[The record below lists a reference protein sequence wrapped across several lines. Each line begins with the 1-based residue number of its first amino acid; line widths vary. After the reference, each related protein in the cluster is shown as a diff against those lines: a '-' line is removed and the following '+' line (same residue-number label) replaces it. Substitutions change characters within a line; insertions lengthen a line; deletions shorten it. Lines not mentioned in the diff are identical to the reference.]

1 MLTFYSFAIQSVHHV
16 EGGDANH
23 LARQEEKD
31 FNLPPPQGEDPGA
44 IDQPL
49 FLSNR
54 TSPMTA
60 QGHLLFSVTC
70 VLHAHKVELT
80 PALADASLWHIV
92 PMALASALLP
102 DLDHPRSLL
111 GRQLPW
117 ISGPLSRLFGHRGFT
132 HSLLAV
138 GMGVWGL
145 AQVEAPWLL
154 SGAVKD
160 ALIVGYLSHLLGD
173 WLTPMGIPL
182 LWPWRRRFRLPGLP
196 LKSGGGYERAF
207 CLLTLALA
215 GYWVHGGAGL
225 THF

>member
-1 MLTFYSFAIQSVHHV
+1 MQITLPGRKGRI
-16 EGGDANH
+16 
-23 LARQEEKD
+23 LICRRPRART
-31 FNLPPPQGEDPGA
+31 LVA

-70 VLHAHKVELT
+70 VLLAHKVELT

-225 THF
+225 AHF

>member
-1 MLTFYSFAIQSVHHV
+1 MQITLPDRKRRI
-16 EGGDANH
+16 
-23 LARQEEKD
+23 LICRRPRART
-31 FNLPPPQGEDPGA
+31 LVA

-70 VLHAHKVELT
+70 VLLAHKVELT

>member
-1 MLTFYSFAIQSVHHV
+1 MLKVAMQITF
-16 EGGDANH
+16 
-23 LARQEEKD
+23 
-31 FNLPPPQGEDPGA
+31 PGRNRRILICRRLRA
-44 IDQPL
+44 STLVATDQPL

-70 VLHAHKVELT
+70 VLLAHKVELT

-225 THF
+225 AHF

>member
-1 MLTFYSFAIQSVHHV
+1 MQITLPDRKRRI
-16 EGGDANH
+16 
-23 LARQEEKD
+23 LICRRPRART
-31 FNLPPPQGEDPGA
+31 LVA

-70 VLHAHKVELT
+70 VLLAHKAELT
-80 PALADASLWHIV
+80 PALADASLWHLV

-102 DLDHPRSLL
+102 DLDHPHSLL

-117 ISGPLSRLFGHRGFT
+117 LSGPLSRLFGHRGFT

-196 LKSGGGYERAF
+196 LRSGGGYERAF

-225 THF
+225 AHF

>member
-1 MLTFYSFAIQSVHHV
+1 MQITLPGRKRRI
-16 EGGDANH
+16 
-23 LARQEEKD
+23 LICRRPRART
-31 FNLPPPQGEDPGA
+31 LVA

-70 VLHAHKVELT
+70 VLLAHKVELT

-207 CLLTLALA
+207 CLLTLALT

-225 THF
+225 AHF

>member
-1 MLTFYSFAIQSVHHV
+1 MPWAPLQFLAQYADFYAFAIQSVNHV
-16 EGGDANH
+16 EGDANH

-31 FNLPPPQGEDPGA
+31 FNLPPPQGEDPGRHRSA
-44 IDQPL
+44 PFSVQP
-49 FLSNR
+49 NE
-54 TSPMTA
+54 PMTA

-70 VLHAHKVELT
+70 VLLAHKVELT

-102 DLDHPRSLL
+102 DLDHPRSPARAATALDL
-111 GRQLPW
+111 GAALPAVR
-117 ISGPLSRLFGHRGFT
+117 PSRLHPQPAGG
-132 HSLLAV
+132 
-138 GMGVWGL
+138 GDGGL
-145 AQVEAPWLL
+145 GAGPGGSPWLL

-196 LKSGGGYERAF
+196 LKSGGATRGPSA
-207 CLLTLALA
+207 C
-215 GYWVHGGAGL
+215 
-225 THF
+225 

>member
-1 MLTFYSFAIQSVHHV
+1 MQITLPGRKRRI
-16 EGGDANH
+16 
-23 LARQEEKD
+23 LICRRPRART
-31 FNLPPPQGEDPGA
+31 LVA

-70 VLHAHKVELT
+70 VLLAHKVELT

-182 LWPWRRRFRLPGLP
+182 LWPWRRRVRLPGLP
-196 LKSGGGYERAF
+196 LTSGGGYERAF

-225 THF
+225 AHF

>member
-1 MLTFYSFAIQSVHHV
+1 
-16 EGGDANH
+16 
-23 LARQEEKD
+23 
-31 FNLPPPQGEDPGA
+31 
-44 IDQPL
+44 
-49 FLSNR
+49 
-54 TSPMTA
+54 MTA

-70 VLHAHKVELT
+70 VLLAHKVELT

-138 GMGVWGL
+138 GM
-145 AQVEAPWLL
+145 
-154 SGAVKD
+154 GAVKD

-225 THF
+225 AHF

>member
-1 MLTFYSFAIQSVHHV
+1 MQITLPGRKRRI
-16 EGGDANH
+16 
-23 LARQEEKD
+23 LICRRPRART
-31 FNLPPPQGEDPGA
+31 LVA

-70 VLHAHKVELT
+70 VLLAHKVGLT

-225 THF
+225 AHF

>member
-1 MLTFYSFAIQSVHHV
+1 MQITLSGRKRRI
-16 EGGDANH
+16 
-23 LARQEEKD
+23 LICRRLRART
-31 FNLPPPQGEDPGA
+31 LVA

-70 VLHAHKVELT
+70 VLLAHKVELT

-225 THF
+225 AHF

>member
-1 MLTFYSFAIQSVHHV
+1 MQITLPDRKRRI
-16 EGGDANH
+16 
-23 LARQEEKD
+23 LICRRPRART
-31 FNLPPPQGEDPGA
+31 LVA
-44 IDQPL
+44 TDQPL

-70 VLHAHKVELT
+70 VLLAHKVELT

-196 LKSGGGYERAF
+196 LRSGGGYERAF

-225 THF
+225 AHF

>member
-1 MLTFYSFAIQSVHHV
+1 MQITLPDRKRRI
-16 EGGDANH
+16 
-23 LARQEEKD
+23 LICRRPRART
-31 FNLPPPQGEDPGA
+31 LVA
-44 IDQPL
+44 TDQPL

-70 VLHAHKVELT
+70 VLLAHKVELT

-196 LKSGGGYERAF
+196 LRSGGGYERAF

>member
-1 MLTFYSFAIQSVHHV
+1 MQITLPDRKRRI
-16 EGGDANH
+16 
-23 LARQEEKD
+23 LICRRPRART
-31 FNLPPPQGEDPGA
+31 LVA
-44 IDQPL
+44 TDQPL

-70 VLHAHKVELT
+70 VLLAHKVELT

-102 DLDHPRSLL
+102 DLDHPHSLL

-225 THF
+225 AHF

>member
-1 MLTFYSFAIQSVHHV
+1 MLKVAMQITLPGRKRRI
-16 EGGDANH
+16 
-23 LARQEEKD
+23 LICRRPRART
-31 FNLPPPQGEDPGA
+31 LVA

-49 FLSNR
+49 FLSNQ

-70 VLHAHKVELT
+70 VLLAHKVELT

-154 SGAVKD
+154 AGAVKD

-225 THF
+225 AHF

>member
-1 MLTFYSFAIQSVHHV
+1 MQITLPGRKRRILICRRPRARTLVAI
-16 EGGDANH
+16 N
-23 LARQEEKD
+23 
-31 FNLPPPQGEDPGA
+31 
-44 IDQPL
+44 QPL

-70 VLHAHKVELT
+70 VLLAHKVELT

-102 DLDHPRSLL
+102 DLNHPRSLL

-225 THF
+225 AHF

>member
-1 MLTFYSFAIQSVHHV
+1 MLKVAMQIT
-16 EGGDANH
+16 
-23 LARQEEKD
+23 
-31 FNLPPPQGEDPGA
+31 LPGRNRRILICSRLRA
-44 IDQPL
+44 STLVATDQPL

-70 VLHAHKVELT
+70 VLLAHKVELT

-225 THF
+225 AHF

>member
-1 MLTFYSFAIQSVHHV
+1 MQITLPDRKRRI
-16 EGGDANH
+16 
-23 LARQEEKD
+23 LICRRPRART
-31 FNLPPPQGEDPGA
+31 LVA
-44 IDQPL
+44 TDQPL

-70 VLHAHKVELT
+70 VLLAHKVELT

-102 DLDHPRSLL
+102 DLDHPQSLL

-215 GYWVHGGAGL
+215 GYWVHGSAGL
-225 THF
+225 GAF

>member
-1 MLTFYSFAIQSVHHV
+1 MQITLPDRKRRI
-16 EGGDANH
+16 
-23 LARQEEKD
+23 LICRRPRARTLVAT
-31 FNLPPPQGEDPGA
+31 N
-44 IDQPL
+44 QPL

-70 VLHAHKVELT
+70 VLLAHKVELT

-225 THF
+225 AHF

>member
-1 MLTFYSFAIQSVHHV
+1 MLSLSRVSITLKVVMQITLP
-16 EGGDANH
+16 GRKRRI
-23 LARQEEKD
+23 LICRRPRART
-31 FNLPPPQGEDPGA
+31 LVA
-44 IDQPL
+44 TDQPL

-70 VLHAHKVELT
+70 VLLAHKVELT

-196 LKSGGGYERAF
+196 LKRG
-207 CLLTLALA
+207 A
-215 GYWVHGGAGL
+215 GY
-225 THF
+225 

>member
-1 MLTFYSFAIQSVHHV
+1 MQITLPGRKRRI
-16 EGGDANH
+16 
-23 LARQEEKD
+23 LICRRLRART
-31 FNLPPPQGEDPGA
+31 LVA

-70 VLHAHKVELT
+70 VLLAHKVELT

>member
-1 MLTFYSFAIQSVHHV
+1 MQITLPDRKRRI
-16 EGGDANH
+16 
-23 LARQEEKD
+23 LICRRPRARTLVATD
-31 FNLPPPQGEDPGA
+31 L
-44 IDQPL
+44 PL

-70 VLHAHKVELT
+70 VLLAHKVELT

>member
-1 MLTFYSFAIQSVHHV
+1 MQITLPGRKGRI
-16 EGGDANH
+16 
-23 LARQEEKD
+23 LICRRPRART
-31 FNLPPPQGEDPGA
+31 LVA

-70 VLHAHKVELT
+70 VLLAHKVELT

-215 GYWVHGGAGL
+215 GYWVHGGEGL
-225 THF
+225 AHF

>member
-1 MLTFYSFAIQSVHHV
+1 MLKVAMQIT
-16 EGGDANH
+16 
-23 LARQEEKD
+23 
-31 FNLPPPQGEDPGA
+31 LPGRNRRILICRRLRA
-44 IDQPL
+44 STLVATDQPL

-70 VLHAHKVELT
+70 VLLAHKVELT

-196 LKSGGGYERAF
+196 LKSCGGYERAF

-225 THF
+225 AHF

>member
-1 MLTFYSFAIQSVHHV
+1 MQITLPGRKRRI
-16 EGGDANH
+16 
-23 LARQEEKD
+23 LICRRPRART
-31 FNLPPPQGEDPGA
+31 LVA

-70 VLHAHKVELT
+70 VLLAHKVELT

-154 SGAVKD
+154 SGAVKA

-225 THF
+225 AHF

>member
-1 MLTFYSFAIQSVHHV
+1 MQITLPDRKRRI
-16 EGGDANH
+16 
-23 LARQEEKD
+23 LICRRPRART
-31 FNLPPPQGEDPGA
+31 LVA
-44 IDQPL
+44 TDQPL

-70 VLHAHKVELT
+70 VLLAHKVELT

-207 CLLTLALA
+207 CLLTMALA

-225 THF
+225 AHF

>member
-1 MLTFYSFAIQSVHHV
+1 MLKVAMQITLPGRKRRI
-16 EGGDANH
+16 
-23 LARQEEKD
+23 LICRRLRART
-31 FNLPPPQGEDPGA
+31 LVA
-44 IDQPL
+44 TDQPL

-70 VLHAHKVELT
+70 VLLAHKVELT

>member
-1 MLTFYSFAIQSVHHV
+1 MQITLPGRKRRILICRRPRARTLVAI
-16 EGGDANH
+16 N
-23 LARQEEKD
+23 
-31 FNLPPPQGEDPGA
+31 
-44 IDQPL
+44 QPL

-70 VLHAHKVELT
+70 VLLAHKVELT

-225 THF
+225 AHF

>member
-1 MLTFYSFAIQSVHHV
+1 
-16 EGGDANH
+16 
-23 LARQEEKD
+23 
-31 FNLPPPQGEDPGA
+31 
-44 IDQPL
+44 
-49 FLSNR
+49 
-54 TSPMTA
+54 MTA

-70 VLHAHKVELT
+70 VLLAHKVELT

-182 LWPWRRRFRLPGLP
+182 LWPWRQRFRLPGLP

-225 THF
+225 AHF

>member
-1 MLTFYSFAIQSVHHV
+1 MQITLPDRKRRI
-16 EGGDANH
+16 
-23 LARQEEKD
+23 LICRRPRART
-31 FNLPPPQGEDPGA
+31 LVA
-44 IDQPL
+44 TDQPL

-70 VLHAHKVELT
+70 VLLAHKVELT

-102 DLDHPRSLL
+102 DLDHPQSLL

-225 THF
+225 AHF

>member
-1 MLTFYSFAIQSVHHV
+1 MQITLPDRKRRI
-16 EGGDANH
+16 
-23 LARQEEKD
+23 LICRRPRART
-31 FNLPPPQGEDPGA
+31 LVA
-44 IDQPL
+44 TDQPL

-70 VLHAHKVELT
+70 VLLAHKVELT

-215 GYWVHGGAGL
+215 GYWVHGDLGFAA
-225 THF
+225 F